1 MTQNNVTVPALPA
14 ATNGLQ
20 LITTVDSCQTS
31 APTNLTCSGL
41 GTITINFTDSAGNPV
56 NVRNPVLH
64 FSRFGGNA
72 TGSGQAIYFTATY
85 TLTTAGVTLG
95 APATGA
101 QNLSSSANTV
111 RAATVSTAFNGACST
126 TAGANTAGCGSV
138 PVIGTTSQLAFNVGA
153 VRNSTASTANWN
165 LLSGGHAD
173 AVFITVSFDEDFG
186 DAPATYDPTAAASNL
201 LSDLALGSGITA
213 DNTTVFNGGATGT
226 PLVTPSPLASA
237 TATGDTDDAFTSL
250 PVLTPATYRLS
261 VPISGA
267 SASGQ
272 VCGWADFDKSGTFN
286 TTTEQA
292 CGTFAAGATSVPL
305 TFTIPSGASLAANDK
320 LNVRLRAAYG
330 TALTPTGLTYSG
342 ETEDYQVLVGS
353 DVTVDKAAPVAVG
366 SNGTLT
372 YTIRVWNNGPGT
384 TSAATVADTLP
395 TGFNATGV
403 TCTPTGTATCGS
415 QSASGT
421 TFSATTGNLNL
432 DTTPT
437 NSAPDGNFLT
447 YVVTGTA
454 PANGLLSN
462 TVTVTAATGVT
473 DPVSNNTSAAVT
485 TRVIDAVND
494 TAVILPATGGNVS
507 VLGNDTVG
515 GAAATTSNS
524 TVSISNNGG
533 LTGLSVS
540 NGQLVVPAGTAAGTY
555 NVTYSLCDST
565 VTTACD
571 TATVAITVLPAPTI
585 TKSYSLTS
593 IPADSTTTSTLTLT
607 LGNTG
612 STAQT
617 LTSALNDNI
626 GANLTITSV
635 SGGTCAAASTSFSG
649 TTVTYASGAT
659 IPAGGCTILVTVKS
673 GTSGSYPN
681 TIAAGALVT
690 NAGSNA
696 AATSAT
702 LTVTPAA
709 DLSISKTGPST
720 ATSGTQITYVL
731 TLSNAGPN
739 AANGATFSDNVNN
752 TFTGVT
758 ASCLNPT
765 GGVSGCVA
773 TVGSGNNVTG
783 SVGTFPSGGSVQI
796 QITGTIPAGATAN
809 LTNTATITVPSGVT
823 EINTGNNTSQTVTTT
838 LTKSAALSVTKT
850 DGQTNVIKGQS
861 LTYTIVVSNG
871 GPSSTQ
877 LTFNDNTFS
886 GVTLSNWQCTAVTG
900 SAACSNFLTAFPAS
914 GGAYNSLLTLQPN
927 SSITLQVTGTVTATS
942 GSISNTATI
951 TPATGV
957 TDTTGTADNTA
968 TDTDTV
974 IAAPQAQNDTGSTA
988 VITPVT
994 VNVLSND
1001 TGTNLAA
1008 SSVIFPAAGQ
1018 PSGSTI
1024 SNGGK
1029 TLVVAGQGQYDVQ
1042 ADGSIKFTP
1051 AAGFVGTASPVTYQV
1066 ADAYGQTTTATL
1078 TITVSGTPALSIAK
1092 AVDTAY
1098 LRVTDDP
1105 NSQGTAALPAS
1116 ALSASTLT
1124 YTITVQNTGSV
1135 AATGVLLTDTLPAG
1149 LSFVSAT
1156 NATSVVGGTYGTPA
1170 TIVNTGSGQNLS
1182 FNVGTLNATE
1192 PAKSA
1197 QIVIKASVVLN
1208 ANTNQSALLNTA
1220 SASATGVSAVTSNQ
1234 VRTDIIYPKLTKTVQ
1249 NITKGTPAS
1258 TALGGGLPSEKL
1270 EYCLNYFNYGSV
1282 ALPAYTLTDQ
1292 VPATTSA
1299 LLGAYDSVVGGTVTG
1314 YGLKLTQGGTTTY
1327 LTSSADADGGQLT
1340 SSGGGFGSG
1349 TLTLKLGNLPAG
1361 ASGSA
1366 CFQVTIR

>member
-1 MTQNNVTVPALPA
+1 MISGRTPRWKISRPAHFEQGLPRPFARPRLHPDPHRFLGSAHEPSSLVIHRPVSGGHSTTGTGATVGNVFIDNPEFWVQTGVKSLSITKTPTPTTYKQVGDTISYSYVVTNTGDARLVAPYTVTDDKTTVTCPATPTFLA
-14 ATNGLQ
+14 AT
-20 LITTVDSCQTS
+20 DETS
-31 APTNLTCSGL
+31 GTKSVTC
-41 GTITINFTDSAGNPV
+41 
-56 NVRNPVLH
+56 
-64 FSRFGGNA
+64 
-72 TGSGQAIYFTATY
+72 TATY
-85 TLTTAGVTLG
+85 SITLADLKAGKVTNTASAKANDAGNNAV
-95 APATGA
+95 
-101 QNLSSSANTV
+101 SSSNV
-111 RAATVSTAFNGACST
+111 QATVTGPTAVLDKTWG
-126 TAGANTAGCGSV
+126 
-138 PVIGTTSQLAFNVGA
+138 VGG
-153 VRNSTASTANWN
+153 RPS
-165 LLSGGHAD
+165 D
-173 AVFITVSFDEDFG
+173 AVS
-186 DAPATYDPTAAASNL
+186 
-201 LSDLALGSGITA
+201 LAI
-213 DNTTVFNGGATGT
+213 
-226 PLVTPSPLASA
+226 SA
-237 TATGDTDDAFTSL
+237 TT
-250 PVLTPATYRLS
+250 
-261 VPISGA
+261 ISNA
-267 SASGQ
+267 
-272 VCGWADFDKSGTFN
+272 V
-286 TTTEQA
+286 
-292 CGTFAAGATSVPL
+292 AGS
-305 TFTIPSGASLAANDK
+305 S
-320 LNVRLRAAYG
+320 
-330 TALTPTGLTYSG
+330 
-342 ETEDYQVLVGS
+342 VLVGS
-353 DVTVDKAAPVAVG
+353 TP
-366 SNGTLT
+366 STTL
-372 YTIRVWNNGPGT
+372 
-384 TSAATVADTLP
+384 A
-395 TGFNATGV
+395 
-403 TCTPTGTATCGS
+403 TAT
-415 QSASGT
+415 ASGT
-421 TFSATTGNLNL
+421 VTLTETFTTGSVANYTATIACTNSTGATVTPSAVAVSTTNNTASATYTAGSGTTYCQFTNTRKTATLQL
-432 DTTPT
+432 AKAWSGGSKAGDTANIGATSSDG
-437 NSAPDGNFLT
+437 NSANTTSFT
-447 YVVTGTA
+447 AAAGTA
-454 PANGLLSN
+454 ASSN
-462 TVTVTAATGVT
+462 TVTVYAGDTITLPAETMTPAADLGLYSTALACTNTTNALSGTNGQSSNTLLISPADAGKASVCTYTNKALPDLTITKTHSGTWRQGATGQTYTLTVT
-473 DPVSNNTSAAVT
+473 NSGIGSTSAAVSVT
-485 TRVIDAVND
+485 D
-494 TAVILPATGGNVS
+494 TLPA
-507 VLGNDTVG
+507 
-515 GAAATTSNS
+515 
-524 TVSISNNGG
+524 G
-533 LTGLSVS
+533 LTATAMS
-540 NGQLVVPAGTAAGTY
+540 GTGWTCTLETLTCTRSDVLAAGSSY
-555 NVTYSLCDST
+555 P
-565 VTTACD
+565 
-571 TATVAITVLPAPTI
+571 AITVTVNVASNAAASLTNTASVSGGGESNTSNNSASDPTTISPPLPTI
-585 TKSYSLTS
+585 TKSYSPTS

-838 LTKSAALSVTKT
+838 LNKSAALSVTKT

-861 LTYTIVVSNG
+861 LTYIIVVSND

-886 GVTLSNWQCTAVTG
+886 GVTLSNW
-900 SAACSNFLTAFPAS
+900 ACSVTAGTASCPSGLPVS
-914 GGAYNSLLTLQPN
+914 GGYSDSLLNLSAGSVLTF
-927 SSITLQVTGTVTATS
+927 TVTGTVTASS
-942 GSISNTATI
+942 GTVSNTATI

-1018 PSGSTI
+1018 PSGNTI

-1340 SSGGGFGSG
+1340 SSGGGFGSS